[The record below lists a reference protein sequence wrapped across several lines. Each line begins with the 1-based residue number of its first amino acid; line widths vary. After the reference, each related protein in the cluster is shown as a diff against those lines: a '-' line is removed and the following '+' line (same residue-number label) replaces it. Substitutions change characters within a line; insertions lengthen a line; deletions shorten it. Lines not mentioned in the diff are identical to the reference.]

1 MILSNK
7 KLLEEKDTTSSYE
20 AMVFSDFTRLV
31 MQLQV
36 VNIREVWLI

>member
-7 KLLEEKDTTSSYE
+7 KLLEEQDTTSSYE
-20 AMVFSDFTRLV
+20 AMVFNDFTGLV

-36 VNIREVWLI
+36 VNIRKVWLI